1 MVSQA
6 LPFDP
11 QNPPFAPPQ
20 GTAQP
25 ATWRLAMGL
34 FRAHR
39 PEGDVAEGEEASCRT
54 CEAVWPCGARELAL
68 RGLIDAYLHDRV
80 VPTRPAAAAPPPPP
94 VAPPVPQE
102 SPTIVVPAVP
112 AAVVP
117 AAMADTDEVPLPMPL
132 VAESESLPLRRRI
145 ARRFRRHADE
155 EQQQQPLHRS
165 A

>member
-39 PEGDVAEGEEASCRT
+39 PVADVAEGDEAACRT
-54 CEAVWPCGARELAL
+54 CEAVWPCGARELAV
-68 RGLIDAYLHDRV
+68 RGLVDAYLHVRAV
-80 VPTRPAAAAPPPPP
+80 AARPAA
-94 VAPPVPQE
+94 PVPQE
-102 SPTIVVPAVP
+102 APTIVVPAVP
-112 AAVVP
+112 VAADP
-117 AAMADTDEVPLPMPL
+117 SMDDTDEVPLPMPL
-132 VAESESLPLRRRI
+132 VADSESVPLRHRI
-145 ARRFRRHADE
+145 ARRFRRHPAE
-155 EQQQQPLHRS
+155 EEQPLHRS